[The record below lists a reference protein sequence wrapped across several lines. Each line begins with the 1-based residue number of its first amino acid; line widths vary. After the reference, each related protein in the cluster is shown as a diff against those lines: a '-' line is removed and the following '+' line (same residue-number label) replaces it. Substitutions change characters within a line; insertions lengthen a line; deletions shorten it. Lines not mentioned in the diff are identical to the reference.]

1 MPNNSGIP
9 LSVHNRARLRGARL
23 SANWTMD
30 ELATEADISESQV
43 SRIESGE
50 SNPSLATLEAICAAL
65 GLLVDVSTRV
75 VIKKGKVN
83 GH

>member
-30 ELATEADISESQV
+30 ELAIEAGISESQIC
-43 SRIESGE
+43 RIESGE
-50 SNPSLATLEAICAAL
+50 SNPSLATLEAMAAAL
-65 GLLVDVSTRV
+65 GLVVDVKTKVTITRR
-75 VIKKGKVN
+75 K
-83 GH
+83 